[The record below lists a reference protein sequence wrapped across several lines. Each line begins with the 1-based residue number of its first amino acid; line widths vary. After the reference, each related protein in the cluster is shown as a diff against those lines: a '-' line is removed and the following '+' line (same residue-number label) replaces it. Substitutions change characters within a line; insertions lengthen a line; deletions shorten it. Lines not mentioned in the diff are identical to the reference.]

1 MRLED
6 KIIAAIRKIN
16 ADAEVTLSI
25 TPDKSWSIEWLNG
38 TAEISKSDI
47 EAKITEVE
55 KEEKDTIETATNK
68 KASGKAKLKALG
80 LDDEEIKALTGS

>member
-16 ADAEVTLSI
+16 ADAEVTLTI

-47 EAKITEVE
+47 EAQFSNVE
-55 KEEKDTIETATNK
+55 TDETQKVTDKTN
-68 KASGKAKLKALG
+68 AVNKLKALG
-80 LDDEEIKALTGS
+80 LTDNEIGALKI

>member
-38 TAEISKSDI
+38 TVEISKSDI
-47 EAKITEVE
+47 EAQFSNVE
-55 KEEKDTIETATNK
+55 TDEAQKVTDKTN
-68 KASGKAKLKALG
+68 AVNKLKALG
-80 LDDEEIKALTGS
+80 LTDNEIGALKI

>member
-16 ADAEVTLSI
+16 ADAEVTLTI

-47 EAKITEVE
+47 EAQFSNVETDETE
-55 KEEKDTIETATNK
+55 KENK
-68 KASGKAKLKALG
+68 KASGKQKLLDLGLSEEEVKALIG
-80 LDDEEIKALTGS
+80 I

>member
-16 ADAEVTLSI
+16 ADAEVTLTI
-25 TPDKSWSIEWLNG
+25 TPDNSWSIEWLND

-47 EAKITEVE
+47 EDQFSNVDADETEKITD
-55 KEEKDTIETATNK
+55 KTN
-68 KASGKAKLKALG
+68 ARNKLKALG
-80 LDDEEIKALTGS
+80 LTDNEIGALKI

>member
-16 ADAEVTLSI
+16 ADAEVTLTI

-47 EAKITEVE
+47 EAQFSNVETDETE
-55 KEEKDTIETATNK
+55 KENK
-68 KASGKAKLKALG
+68 KASGKQKLLDLGLSEEEVKALIG
-80 LDDEEIKALTGS
+80 V

>member
-16 ADAEVTLSI
+16 ADAEVTLTI
-25 TPDKSWSIEWLNG
+25 APDKSWSIEWLNG

-47 EAKITEVE
+47 ETQFSNVE
-55 KEEKDTIETATNK
+55 TDETQKVTDKTN
-68 KASGKAKLKALG
+68 AVNKLKSLG
-80 LDDEEIKALTGS
+80 LTDNEIGALKI

>member
-47 EAKITEVE
+47 EAQFSNVE
-55 KEEKDTIETATNK
+55 TDETQKVTDKTN
-68 KASGKAKLKALG
+68 AVNKLKALG
-80 LDDEEIKALTGS
+80 LTDNEIGALKI

>member
-16 ADAEVTLSI
+16 ADAEVTLTI
-25 TPDKSWSIEWLNG
+25 TPDNSWSIEWLND

-47 EAKITEVE
+47 EAQFSNVE
-55 KEEKDTIETATNK
+55 TDEAQKVTDKTN
-68 KASGKAKLKALG
+68 AVNKLKALG
-80 LDDEEIKALTGS
+80 LTDNEIGALKI

>member
-16 ADAEVTLSI
+16 ADAEVTLTI
-25 TPDKSWSIEWLNG
+25 APDKSWSIEWLNG

-47 EAKITEVE
+47 EAQFSNI
-55 KEEKDTIETATNK
+55 DADETQKVTDKTN
-68 KASGKAKLKALG
+68 ARNKLKALG
-80 LDDEEIKALTGS
+80 LTDNEIGALKI

>member
-47 EAKITEVE
+47 EDQFSNVE
-55 KEEKDTIETATNK
+55 TDETQKVTDKTN
-68 KASGKAKLKALG
+68 AVNKLKALG
-80 LDDEEIKALTGS
+80 LTDNEIGALKI

>member
-16 ADAEVTLSI
+16 ADAEVTLTI

-47 EAKITEVE
+47 EAQFSNV
-55 KEEKDTIETATNK
+55 DADETQKVTDKTN
-68 KASGKAKLKALG
+68 AVNKLKALG
-80 LDDEEIKALTGS
+80 LTDNEIGALKI

>member
-47 EAKITEVE
+47 ETQFSNVE
-55 KEEKDTIETATNK
+55 TDETQKVTDKTN
-68 KASGKAKLKALG
+68 AVNKLKSLG
-80 LDDEEIKALTGS
+80 LTDNEIGALKI

>member
-16 ADAEVTLSI
+16 ADAEVTLTI
-25 TPDKSWSIEWLNG
+25 APDKSWSIEWLNG

-47 EAKITEVE
+47 EAQFSNVETDETQKITD
-55 KEEKDTIETATNK
+55 KTN
-68 KASGKAKLKALG
+68 ARNKLKALG
-80 LDDEEIKALTGS
+80 LTDNEIGALKI

>member
-16 ADAEVTLSI
+16 ADAEVTLTI
-25 TPDKSWSIEWLNG
+25 TPDNSWSIEWLND

-47 EAKITEVE
+47 EAQFSNGRMI
-55 KEEKDTIETATNK
+55 
-68 KASGKAKLKALG
+68 
-80 LDDEEIKALTGS
+80 

>member
-1 MRLED
+1 MNLED
-6 KIIAAIRKIN
+6 KIISAIRKIN

-47 EAKITEVE
+47 EAQFSNVE
-55 KEEKDTIETATNK
+55 TDETQKVTDKTN
-68 KASGKAKLKALG
+68 AVNKLKALG
-80 LDDEEIKALTGS
+80 LTDNEIGALKI

>member
-38 TAEISKSDI
+38 TAEISKLDI
-47 EAKITEVE
+47 EAQFSNVDADETEKITD
-55 KEEKDTIETATNK
+55 KTN
-68 KASGKAKLKALG
+68 ARNKLKALG
-80 LDDEEIKALTGS
+80 LTDNEIGALKI